1 MIVEVT
7 NRTWFR
13 VKCVDNKKTTTL
25 SNGKMYTVIQIG
37 LNGSYC
43 LQGDT
48 GRKVWHL
55 PKRFKVIRPPIN
67 TRDLV
72 VIGSPPENF
81 LK

>member
-13 VKCVDNKKTTTL
+13 VKCVDVKNTTTL
-25 SNGKMYTVIQIG
+25 TLDKLYTVVQIG
-37 LNGSYC
+37 FNGSYC
-43 LQGDT
+43 LKGDT

-72 VIGSPPENF
+72 VIGSTPENF